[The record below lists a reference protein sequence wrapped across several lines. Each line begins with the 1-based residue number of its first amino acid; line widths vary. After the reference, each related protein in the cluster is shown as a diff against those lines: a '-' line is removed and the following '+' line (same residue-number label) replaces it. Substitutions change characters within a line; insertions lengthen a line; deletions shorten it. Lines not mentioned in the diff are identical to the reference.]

1 MSDTVGGGTDR
12 ESEPT
17 RQLAA
22 EEIPTAAVSA
32 GAEPAPG
39 GLPAGAAVLTVVRG
53 RNAGTQYI
61 LSAATTVLG
70 RSSDCDIVLDDSA
83 VSRRHAEI
91 RRGETGFILADRGS
105 LNGTYLN
112 RAPVDRVHLSDGD
125 HIQVGQF
132 RLQFQAP
139 AAR

>member
-1 MSDTVGGGTDR
+1 MSETVGEGTGG
-12 ESEPT
+12 ESQPT

-22 EEIPTAAVSA
+22 EEIPAAAPAV
-32 GAEPAPG
+32 AEPAPG
-39 GLPAGAAVLTVVRG
+39 GLPAGAAALTVVRG

-83 VSRRHAEI
+83 VSRRHAEV
-91 RRGETGFILADRGS
+91 RRGEAGFILADRGS

-112 RAPVDRVHLSDGD
+112 RAPVDQVHLSDGD

-132 RLQFQAP
+132 RLQFRVP